1 MNAKKKNTK
10 PAETQYKNIS
20 PSLDIPSGLN
30 TPWRFAGFLTILL
43 ALFVGYYFRE
53 FIFTP
58 GGMLSGSDMNT
69 QAFQTRLM
77 GVEYAKAHGAY
88 PLWNQYS
95 YCGIPYLGAL
105 AGPMFFPT
113 SALYFMM
120 PLERAIGWSIFLM
133 MVAGGLFA
141 YFWIRELGLSRAAGA
156 FCSISWA
163 FTGLSA
169 STLHGGHDGRGF
181 TLLLVPLVFFFLE
194 RAINRRRLVYFLLMG
209 LAVALQIFSPHT
221 QMMYYSSLAVS
232 AYFLYRLISLRR
244 GGESWGGLIKL
255 AAGFTAGFVI
265 AVGIAAIQ
273 FWPVYVN
280 KGLSHRQSGTGLGFE
295 GWDHATQFSMHP
307 IELLTLVIP
316 GFMGELSGGA
326 YWGPESFKLHS
337 EYLGMLPLIFAI
349 GALIWRRNSK
359 VWFFV
364 GLTLFAFFFSFGRY
378 TPFFKLPYNLL
389 PMVKDFRA
397 PNLMFFIA
405 AFSMLTIAGYGL
417 DYILSGRS
425 EKEGSGEEAGRSA
438 SRGLKLILISVVVF
452 VAMLAIFSAGKGIVP
467 KVLINFLPKE
477 AVGKIQYL
485 NYVWPSIIHATAIS
499 ALIAAIVLG
508 AVFLWRKGMLPLVVL
523 LVVLFAASFID
534 LNRVNSHWINVEKRA
549 DIYPGGTLVEKL
561 KSEPEPF
568 RVFFYPSPD
577 FRWQDYWDNSLL
589 YWQIPA
595 INASMPLRLEW
606 YEELMG
612 THLFKNFAFNFFA
625 EKDNLAARSAFHQ
638 RIWNTLNAEYVIIR
652 EKDTSGQANIAE
664 VFNQVFPSL
673 KPILNDQRNGKV
685 LYENPAAWGR
695 VKLFGAYE
703 VVPDIEGY
711 LRKMADNA
719 FDYDNV
725 LTLTENPQFDGPA
738 LPGGTPQGKAEFSRL
753 SDHEIRIDV
762 ETDRPAL
769 VYVAETWHP
778 FWRAA
783 VDGKET
789 KIYRA
794 NQAMRAVYVDAGTH
808 EITMT
813 YVSPPF
819 RNGRWISLISLLIL
833 AAALGWSTAK
843 RDW

>member
-20 PSLDIPSGLN
+20 PSLEIPSGLN
-30 TPWRFAGFLTILL
+30 TPWRFVGLITLLLVIFLGF
-43 ALFVGYYFRE
+43 YFRS

-58 GGMLSGSDMNT
+58 GGMISGSDMNT
-69 QAFQTRLM
+69 QAFQTRLL
-77 GVEYAKAHGAY
+77 GVEYAKEHGSY

-141 YFWIRELGLSRAAGA
+141 YFWIRELGLSRTAGA
-156 FCSISWA
+156 FCSVSWA

-169 STLHGGHDGRGF
+169 STLHGGHDGRAF
-181 TLLLVPLVFFFLE
+181 TLLMMPLVFFFLE
-194 RAINRRRLVYFLLMG
+194 RAINRRKLVYFLLMG

-232 AYFLYRLISLRR
+232 AYFLYRLISLKNS
-244 GGESWGGLIKL
+244 GESWSGLIKL
-255 AAGFTAGFVI
+255 AAGFTVGFVI

-307 IELLTLVIP
+307 IELLTLIIP

-326 YWGPESFKLHS
+326 YWGPENFKLHS

-364 GLTLFAFFFSFGRY
+364 GLTLFAFFFSFGGY
-378 TPFFKLPYNLL
+378 TPFFKLPYYLL

-397 PNLMFFIA
+397 PNMMFFVA
-405 AFSMLTIAGYGL
+405 GFSLLTIAGYGL
-417 DYILSGRS
+417 DYIISGRRENS
-425 EKEGSGEEAGRSA
+425 KSGDNIEESS
-438 SRGLKLILISVVVF
+438 SRGLKLILISVLVF
-452 VAMLAIFSAGKGIVP
+452 VAMLLVFSAGKAIVP

-477 AVGKIQYL
+477 AAGKIQYL
-485 NYVWPSIIHATAIS
+485 NYVWPSIIRATAIS

-508 AVFLWRKGMLPLVVL
+508 AVFLWRKGKLPIVAL
-523 LVVLFAASFID
+523 LVVLFAVSFID
-534 LNRVNSHWINVEKRA
+534 LDRVNSHWLKVQNPAE
-549 DIYPGGTLVEKL
+549 IYPGGTLVDKL

-589 YWQIPA
+589 YWRIPA

-612 THLFKNFAFNFFA
+612 THMFRNFAFNFFA
-625 EKDNLAARSAFHQ
+625 EKDKIPERNKFH
-638 RIWNTLNAEYVIIR
+638 RIWNTLNAEYIIIR
-652 EKDTSGQANIAE
+652 EKDTAGQVNIAE
-664 VFNQVFPSL
+664 VFNKVFPSL
-673 KPILNDQRNGKV
+673 KPILNDQRNGKI
-685 LYENPAAWGR
+685 LYENPEAWDR
-695 VKLFGAYE
+695 VKLFGAFE
-703 VVPDIEGY
+703 VEPDGKAY
-711 LRKMADNA
+711 LEKIADSS
-719 FDYDNV
+719 FDYGNV
-725 LTLTENPQFDGPA
+725 LVLMEEPQFDGPA
-738 LPGGTPQGKAEFSRL
+738 PTEGTPQGNAEFTRV
-753 SDHEIRIDV
+753 SDHEIKINV
-762 ETDRPAL
+762 ETDRPSL

-778 FWRAA
+778 FWEAT
-783 VDGKET
+783 VDGKDAR
-789 KIYRA
+789 IYRA
-794 NQAMRAVYVDAGTH
+794 DLAMRAVYVNAGNH
-808 EITMT
+808 EIRMT
-813 YVSPPF
+813 YESPPI
-819 RNGRWISLISLLIL
+819 RNGRWVTLISLLIL
-833 AAALGWSTAK
+833 AAAVGWSSVK